1 MYESYKNLDKDFIYI
16 YYTRIVDKPKSC
28 DKVTIKK
35 MIEEILNQYSNKDF
49 LYYICTSKELKFL
62 DNILNNKID
71 EDDYSKYFFEIK
83 TLNNKFIFDADNF
96 CIFDEQVQNVK
107 EAVNLYLKK
116 GAFSDYY
123 ICAVGVL
130 RLLGFMPLDVFKEL
144 NFLGD
149 KKLSQEEI
157 DESFRN
163 YISNPL
169 FKYYSCIYTN
179 ENDEKYIC
187 YDSYFE
193 IIDELEENRKN
204 YENLE
209 SVETSKDNLHDI
221 FYYGFPIRNKS
232 VKKMYDFVIE
242 YIPYLMDYVEEARV
256 LYDYSVVERFLSDD
270 KAIDIITTGLNL
282 CPSCALYG
290 MSPNEYINGLHKRKE
305 LNSKMDNDF

>member
-1 MYESYKNLDKDFIYI
+1 
-16 YYTRIVDKPKSC
+16 
-28 DKVTIKK
+28 
-35 MIEEILNQYSNKDF
+35 
-49 LYYICTSKELKFL
+49 
-62 DNILNNKID
+62 
-71 EDDYSKYFFEIK
+71 
-83 TLNNKFIFDADNF
+83 
-96 CIFDEQVQNVK
+96 
-107 EAVNLYLKK
+107 
-116 GAFSDYY
+116 
-123 ICAVGVL
+123 
-130 RLLGFMPLDVFKEL
+130 MPLNVFKKL
-144 NFLGD
+144 NFSGD

-157 DESFRN
+157 EESFRN

-179 ENDEKYIC
+179 KNDEKYIC

-209 SVETSKDNLHDI
+209 SVEMSKDDLQDI
-221 FYYGFPIRNKS
+221 FYYGFPIHNKS

-270 KAIDIITTGLNL
+270 KAMDIITTGLNL

-290 MSPNEYINGLHKRKE
+290 MSPNEYIN
-305 LNSKMDNDF
+305 DF